1 MSADRIRR
9 LNGVV
14 RLRGAL
20 ASLMLLGIGGCSSS
34 VTPVLGCTVGDGI
47 EPICEF
53 QNPEDIAATPSGQ
66 WLLVSQMGGMEGRL
80 AGSVAAFEPES
91 GRVEVLF
98 PVGEFDDVRDW
109 GDPACPPPSIIDFA
123 PHGIDLDTRANG
135 ALQLLLINHGGRES
149 VEFLEVEQSDAG
161 LALHWRGCVIGPD
174 EAFFNDV
181 VTRRDGGFWVTQMMP
196 KHRQLWA
203 LLSAAVFGA
212 NTGKVY
218 RWTSGD
224 GFVVEPGSEL
234 PFPNGIEKGP
244 DDATLY
250 VASFMGDEVV
260 RLDLSRGTVAART
273 TIKRPDNL
281 TWGADGKLLV
291 ASHTDSFFELM
302 KCRDL
307 PQGSCG
313 SAFEIV
319 TIDPQTMAQF
329 VTLAHRGAPIGGVSV
344 ATQVGENLYLGSVAS
359 DRIARWHLTGATP

>member
-1 MSADRIRR
+1 MSADRIGRV
-9 LNGVV
+9 NGAV
-14 RLRGAL
+14 RALGAL
-20 ASLMLLGIGGCSSS
+20 AGALLLGVGGCTSA
-34 VTPVLGCTVGDGI
+34 VTPVVGCTAGDGI

-53 QNPEDIAATPSGQ
+53 QNPEDIVATPSGA
-66 WLLVSQMGGMEGRL
+66 WLLVSQMGGMDGRL
-80 AGSVAAFEPES
+80 AGSVAAFEPEN

-109 GDPACPPPSIIDFA
+109 GDPACPPPSIIDFS

-135 ALQLLLINHGGRES
+135 QLQLLAINHGGRES
-149 VEFLEVEQSDAG
+149 VEFFEVEQSDAG

-174 EAFFNDV
+174 DAFFNDV
-181 VTRRDGGFWVTQMMP
+181 VTRRDGGFWVTQMLA
-196 KHRQLWA
+196 KHGQLWA
-203 LLSAAVFGA
+203 LFTAAVFGA

-224 GFVVEPGSEL
+224 GFVVEPGSEF

-244 DDATLY
+244 DDAMLY
-250 VASFMGDEVV
+250 VTSFMGDEVV
-260 RLDLSRGTVAART
+260 RLDLSRGEVTART
-273 TIKRPDNL
+273 TVRRPDNL
-281 TWGADGKLLV
+281 TWGIDGKLLV
-291 ASHTDSFFELM
+291 ASHTDSFFETI

-313 SAFEIV
+313 SAFEVV

-329 VTLAHRGAPIGGVSV
+329 VMLAHRGAPIGGVSV

-359 DRIARWHLTGATP
+359 DRIARWHVFGATP